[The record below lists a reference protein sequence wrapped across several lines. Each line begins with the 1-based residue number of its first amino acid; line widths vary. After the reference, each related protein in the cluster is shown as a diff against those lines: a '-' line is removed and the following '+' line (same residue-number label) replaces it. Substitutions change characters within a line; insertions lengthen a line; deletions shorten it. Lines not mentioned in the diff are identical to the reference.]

1 MPICK
6 PDLVKH
12 RITDI
17 TVDELRAMGVRAL
30 LLDVD
35 NTLTTH
41 DSQELSDEV
50 RGWLDRMQAAGF
62 SLMIVSNATEERVKP
77 FADKVGLAFEFRAAK
92 PLGYG
97 FSRAVRRLNLSKKE
111 CLVIGDQLFTDLLGA
126 KWSRI
131 RVAQVMP
138 IELEYGK
145 PFMMFKRRLER
156 VLMKQKG

>member
-6 PDLVKH
+6 PDLIKR

-17 TVDELRAMGVRAL
+17 TVDELTAMHIKAM

-41 DSQELSDEV
+41 DSQVLTDAV
-50 RGWLDRMQAAGF
+50 RHWLDTMKEAGF
-62 SLMIVSNATEERVKP
+62 ALMIVSNAREERVKP
-77 FADKVGLAFEFRAAK
+77 FADNIGLPFEFRAKK
-92 PLGYG
+92 PLGCG
-97 FSRAVRRLNLSKKE
+97 FSRAVKRLNLSKKD
-111 CLVIGDQLFTDLLGA
+111 CMVIGDQLFTDLLGA
-126 KWSRI
+126 KWSGI